1 MMFSHI
7 NQRLMAKTGSLR
19 ATGVSPRLLSLWS
32 DAQMDV
38 LETRAGT
45 LCVGETKVNQW
56 LIITAAADRIGTY
69 SSDNEGRGNNLGCLK
84 RMVLR
89 FGVEAVEVQLVAD
102 KSFST
107 PHPAVNINARASI
120 TSSNHNQRR
129 CMKSERM
136 AQEMLL

>member
-1 MMFSHI
+1 
-7 NQRLMAKTGSLR
+7 
-19 ATGVSPRLLSLWS
+19 
-32 DAQMDV
+32 MDV
-38 LETRAGT
+38 LEARAGT
-45 LCVGETKVNQW
+45 LCVGEMKVNQW

-69 SSDNEGRGNNLGCLK
+69 SSNNEGRGNNLGCLK
-84 RMVLR
+84 QMVLR

-107 PHPAVNINARASI
+107 PPAVN

-129 CMKSERM
+129 RMKSEKM

>member
-1 MMFSHI
+1 MFSHI
-7 NQRLMAKTGSLR
+7 NQRLMAKIGSLR
-19 ATGVSPRLLSLWS
+19 ATGVNPRLLLLWS

-89 FGVEAVEVQLVAD
+89 FGVEAVEVQLQD
-102 KSFST
+102 NLWLTNPFPHLIPQST
-107 PHPAVNINARASI
+107 SMLVPVSQALITTNAGA
-120 TSSNHNQRR
+120 
-129 CMKSERM
+129 
-136 AQEMLL
+136 